1 MTGPTNGG
9 RARGYEAL
17 RESEELHRATIENIS
32 DAVFMCDDGGAF
44 TYICPNVDVI
54 FGYVPDEVQAMGTL
68 GRLLGEDLFDP
79 AELTARGELRN
90 VERQVVAKSGERR
103 VVLIHLKRV
112 SIQGGTVLCTCRDI
126 TDRKHAEQELAATRV
141 ELAHAARLSLV
152 GEMTA
157 SIVHEIHQ
165 PLTAIQANASAGLHL
180 ARNGAAAPETAEELR
195 AIFTD
200 IHAASSDA
208 AAIVQRLRSLARK
221 RPLELSP
228 IDVNGIASEVLQLVA
243 ADASRR
249 RVTIHAELA
258 RSLPPIHADRVSLQ
272 HVLLNL
278 VVNAMEAMEEDGQAR
293 QVVVQTR
300 PASDAV
306 ECAVTDTGRGI
317 PAAEMPRIFDPF
329 FSTKKDGIGLGLAIA
344 RTIVEAHSGRIW
356 AENQSGHGATFRVT
370 LPASPARATSR
381 A

>member
-1 MTGPTNGG
+1 MAGPTNGG

-17 RESEELHRATIENIS
+17 RESEELHRATVENIS
-32 DAVFMCDDGGAF
+32 DAVFIGDDGGAF

-68 GRLLGEDLFDP
+68 GGLLGEDLFDP

-90 VERQVVAKSGERR
+90 VEREIVAKSGERR

-126 TDRKHAEQELAATRV
+126 TERKQAEKELATTRQ
-141 ELAHAARLSLV
+141 ELAHAARLALV

-165 PLTAIQANASAGLHL
+165 PLTAIQANANAGLHV
-180 ARNGAAAPETAEELR
+180 ARNGWNAPGSAEELCE
-195 AIFTD
+195 IFTD
-200 IHAASSDA
+200 IHAASGDA
-208 AAIVQRLRSLARK
+208 AAIVRRLRTLARK
-221 RPLELSP
+221 RPLELSLT
-228 IDVNGIASEVLQLVA
+228 DVNGLARDVLQLVS
-243 ADASRR
+243 ADATRR

-258 RSLPPIHADRVSLQ
+258 RSLPPIRADRVSLQ

-278 VVNAMEAMEEDGQAR
+278 VVNAMEAMDEDGRNR
-293 QVVVQTR
+293 QIVVQTR
-300 PASDAV
+300 PAAGGI
-306 ECAVTDTGRGI
+306 ECSVSDTGRGI
-317 PAAEMPRIFDPF
+317 AAAELPRIFDPF
-329 FSTKKDGIGLGLAIA
+329 FSTKKDGIGLGLSIA

-356 AENQSGHGATFRVT
+356 AEDPGGHGATFRVT
-370 LPASPARATSR
+370 LPIPPPPSA
-381 A
+381 